1 MIAINLT
8 FFIEMALFLLF
19 FLLARRWVFLP
30 VIQMMDRRAD
40 TVRRDESA
48 REAAHRDTERMA
60 QEYRVKL
67 TDADQDAARRIE
79 RARYTGY
86 RENRQLMEALKQQVD
101 TEVDAYHEQMR
112 RRVEAQRQ
120 EFPQLIPE
128 LVEAMDRQIKTGGT
142 VF

>member
-40 TVRRDESA
+40 MVRRDESA
-48 REAAHRDTERMA
+48 REAAQRDTERMA

-112 RRVEAQRQ
+112 CRVEAQRQ